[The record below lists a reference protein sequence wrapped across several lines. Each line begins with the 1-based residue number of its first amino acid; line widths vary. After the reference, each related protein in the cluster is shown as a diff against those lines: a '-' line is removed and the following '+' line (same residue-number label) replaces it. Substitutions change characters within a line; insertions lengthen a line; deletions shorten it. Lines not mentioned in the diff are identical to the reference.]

1 MKTKELLWGAVGIVV
16 FCIMFTFVFRMYSN
30 EGESKKIDYTKL
42 PEDMVNYLGL
52 DIKVVAM
59 DPIKGDMTLRVF
71 FYPKGKYIDKDD
83 LLTEK
88 VYFYVNASI
97 GKQEFTFSK
106 GMEINPMEISIN
118 TYGKITEYPFD
129 EYDAPF
135 FCMAEVL
142 NDEPSDSLYTPT
154 TIGSNNIP
162 IGMQFQGSLHGYDFS
177 AEVDTASSEVYSGID
192 IAVTRAGSTK
202 FFSVFIMIAMWLLS
216 IIVIFLVLSVVVRK
230 RKIEL
235 AFFAFISAMIF
246 ALPALRNM
254 QPLIPTIG
262 TFSDYVSFFWAESFM
277 ALSLFVIVF
286 VWLRRP
292 GEKHGG

>member
-16 FCIMFTFVFRMYSN
+16 FCVMFTFVFRMYSE

-59 DPIKGDMTLRVF
+59 DPIKGDVTVRIF
-71 FYPKGKYIDKDD
+71 FYPKGKYVDKDD
-83 LLTEK
+83 LLTRK
-88 VYFYVNASI
+88 IYFYVNASI
-97 GKQEFTFSK
+97 GKQEYTFAK
-106 GMEINPMEISIN
+106 GMEINPMEVSIN
-118 TYGKITEYPFD
+118 TYGHITEYPFD
-129 EYDAPF
+129 KYEAPF

-142 NDEPSDSLYTPT
+142 DDERDTVYSADSLE
-154 TIGSNNIP
+154 SKNIP

-177 AEVDTASSEVYSGID
+177 AQIDTASSEVYSGID
-192 IAVTRAGSTK
+192 IEVTRAGSTK

-216 IIVIFLVLSVVVRK
+216 VIVIFLVLSVVVRK

-292 GEKHGG
+292 GEKHEK